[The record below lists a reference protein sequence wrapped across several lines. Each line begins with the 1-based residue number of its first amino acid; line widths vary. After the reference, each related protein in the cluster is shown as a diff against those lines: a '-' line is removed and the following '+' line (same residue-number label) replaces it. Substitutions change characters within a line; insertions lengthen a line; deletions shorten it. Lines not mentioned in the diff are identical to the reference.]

1 MHLREP
7 LRAGTLRHAVRT
19 MLLACVVPLAMSAGS
34 ARAAEFSDAQKT
46 EIGSV
51 VKTYLL
57 QNPEVLR
64 DVMAEL
70 DRRDKAQEA
79 AKREDV
85 VKNKADVLLNLP
97 VGEVIGNPQ
106 GKATLVEFFDY
117 NCGYCKRALD
127 DMAKLL
133 KTEPDLRIVLKD
145 FPVLGPGSVEAAQV
159 AGAVRQQL
167 KGDKFWAF
175 HYKLLSTHGPVGKA
189 QALAAAKDSG
199 VDMDQLAKDIEKP
212 EIRGGIE
219 QNMELADS
227 LSLTGTPS
235 YILGQDV
242 VVGAVGY
249 AELKD
254 RLDNVLKCG
263 KSVCS

>member
-1 MHLREP
+1 MP
-7 LRAGTLRHAVRT
+7 ATRAFRSVLHASSAAALGLS
-19 MLLACVVPLAMSAGS
+19 LLAGGS
-34 ARAAEFSDAQKT
+34 ARAAEFTDSQKA

-51 VKTYLL
+51 VRSYLM

-64 DVMAEL
+64 EVMTEL
-70 DRRDKAQEA
+70 ESKEKAQEA
-79 AKREDV
+79 AKRETTLQS
-85 VKNKADVLLNLP
+85 KADVLFNSP
-97 VGEVIGNPQ
+97 YGEVIGNPQ

-133 KTEPDLRIVLKD
+133 KSEPELRVVLKD

-159 AGAVRQQL
+159 AGAVRNQL

-175 HYKLLSTHGPVGKA
+175 HYKLLSTHGPVARA

-199 VDMDQLAKDIEKP
+199 VDMDQLSRDLAKP
-212 EIRGGIE
+212 EVRSGIE
-219 QNMELADS
+219 QNMQLADS
-227 LSLTGTPS
+227 LNLTGTPTYVIGS
-235 YILGQDV
+235 EV

-249 AELKD
+249 DELKD
-254 RLDNVLKCG
+254 HVANMLKCG
-263 KSVCS
+263 KATCS